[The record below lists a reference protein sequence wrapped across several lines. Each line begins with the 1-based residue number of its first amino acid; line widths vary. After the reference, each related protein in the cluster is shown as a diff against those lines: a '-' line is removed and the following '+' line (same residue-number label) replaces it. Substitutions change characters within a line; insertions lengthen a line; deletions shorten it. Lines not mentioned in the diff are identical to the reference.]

1 MRRLQLEKVQ
11 ALSKAVE
18 NRCGGVKGQD
28 GREEVLN
35 LLSGDLTEIFRYVI
49 T

>member
-11 ALSKAVE
+11 ALSKATE
-18 NRCGGVKGQD
+18 NRGGEIKGQD
-28 GREEVLN
+28 GREAVLN